1 MTDIPRWKFRP
12 QTIATPESTPGCP
25 NSITAM
31 KPITTDDELAEHS
44 RMLESDLDSLFKLVF
59 THRKPLAE
67 GDIRLASV
75 ILRKWL
81 TDGLLGHYCY
91 VAGVVPTLE
100 ALDTTEICDAVAAD
114 PHVNYFLTAGESA

>member
-1 MTDIPRWKFRP
+1 
-12 QTIATPESTPGCP
+12 
-25 NSITAM
+25 M
-31 KPITTDDELAEHS
+31 KPITTNDELAEHS

-81 TDGLLGHYCY
+81 TDGLLGHYCH
-91 VAGVVPTLE
+91 VAGVVVGASTLNTRLRAPG
-100 ALDTTEICDAVAAD
+100 ALRSC
-114 PHVNYFLTAGESA
+114 AGSPRAGALLAQHGALHES